1 MVRPVGR
8 IQGQR
13 VVLVPYEKEHVP
25 CYHKWM
31 QDPKLLEDTFSES
44 LSLEEQYELQESW
57 NSDPH
62 KCMFIILEKERM
74 EVPEEE
80 LSNVEA
86 MAGDVNIFMNDM
98 EDEKAAEIDIMIA
111 EPRSRGKGLA
121 KEAVQLMIKY
131 AAQHLQISKLRA
143 KISDSNSTSLH
154 LFRSLGFQDVGHS
167 DVFQQAT
174 LELVLESQ

>member
-1 MVRPVGR
+1 MVRPVER

-13 VVLVPYEKEHVP
+13 VMLVPYGKEHVP

-31 QDPKLLEDTFSES
+31 QDTQLLEDTASEP
-44 LSLEEQYELQESW
+44 LSLKEQYELQESW
-57 NSDPH
+57 NSDPY

-74 EVPEEE
+74 KVPEEE
-80 LSNVEA
+80 SSNVEA

-98 EDEKAAEIDIMIA
+98 EDEQAAEIDIMIA

-121 KEAVQLMIKY
+121 KEAVQLMVNY
-131 AAQHLQISKLRA
+131 VSQHLHISKLRA
-143 KISDSNSTSLH
+143 KIGDSNSTSLR

-167 DVFQQAT
+167 DVFKETT
-174 LELVLESQ
+174 LELVVEGQ